1 MTRAKIIDVS
11 SNQDHPI
18 DWLTVKRSG
27 VKGVILKATQGTTYV
42 NPFFE
47 RDLQGCLA
55 NGLPVA
61 AYHFAMFTS
70 AVAEARAF
78 RKVAGMR
85 ARALDIET
93 STNLP
98 WANEFLGLLQDC
110 GGLAHDETMLYG
122 SESSL
127 PRKGLISLLW
137 VADYGVTS
145 PGRPC
150 ACWQFTET
158 GKVPGIANP
167 VDVSYWM
174 GTTQQFDAFFG
185 ITPHAK

>member
-1 MTRAKIIDVS
+1 MNKPRIIDVS

-18 DWLTVKRSG
+18 DWAAVKKSG

-42 NPFFE
+42 NSYFE
-47 RDLQGCLA
+47 GDLKGCRDA
-55 NGLPVA
+55 GLPVV
-61 AYHFAMFTS
+61 AYHFAMFTN
-70 AVAEARAF
+70 AIAEARAF
-78 RKVAGMR
+78 HRVAGR
-85 ARALDIET
+85 FGRALDIET
-93 STNLP
+93 SSNLA
-98 WANEFLGLLQDC
+98 WANDFLGMLQEC
-110 GGLAHDETMLYG
+110 GGLAHDQTMLYG

-137 VADYGVTS
+137 VADYGVTT

-174 GTTQQFDAFFG
+174 GTAQQFDSFFS
-185 ITPHAK
+185 AK